1 MQEPRCGARV
11 WGAEVQGAGSRGD
24 GFFPALLTHFSFL
37 FLWPI
42 LYQITAMKHLSILL
56 TLALSVSFGFVL
68 ADDHKGQSVRPATK
82 EDFARFMKLEQGMW
96 RAEVLSVISDNSL
109 GNKDGK
115 TTYYWHSVRQNSS
128 CMTTLGSGGKNSI
141 RGVTFYDPIAKAI
154 VRTGVSSDGTINKST
169 HVPRGKQWY
178 RETVITKP
186 DGSVI
191 KTEIMDHARMNKP
204 GQNFYKVLAESA
216 LRAIQL
222 CQPLRVPTTGYE
234 RWKDLQLN
242 FDAREMLEG

>member
-1 MQEPRCGARV
+1 MHGLR
-11 WGAEVQGAGSRGD
+11 VQGAGWGE
-24 GFFPALLTHFSFL
+24 GFFPALLIHFSFL

-42 LYQITAMKHLSILL
+42 LYQIVAMKNLFIILA
-56 TLALSVSFGFVL
+56 LALSVSSGFVL
-68 ADDHKGQSVRPATK
+68 ADDHKDQPVRPATK
-82 EDFARFMKLEQGMW
+82 ADFARFMKLEQGMW

-141 RGVTFYDPIAKAI
+141 RGVTFYDPVAKAI

-178 RETVITKP
+178 RESVITKP

-191 KTEIMDHARMNKP
+191 KLNSDVIHDDAN
-204 GQNFYKVLAESA
+204 GV
-216 LRAIQL
+216 
-222 CQPLRVPTTGYE
+222 TTIIIRGDGSKGSVKEQKNVWYRQHE
-234 RWKDLQLN
+234 
-242 FDAREMLEG
+242 

>member
-1 MQEPRCGARV
+1 
-11 WGAEVQGAGSRGD
+11 
-24 GFFPALLTHFSFL
+24 
-37 FLWPI
+37 
-42 LYQITAMKHLSILL
+42 MKHLPILL

-68 ADDHKGQSVRPATK
+68 ADDHKGQPARPATK

-191 KTEIMDHARMNKP
+191 KLNSDVIHDDVN
-204 GQNFYKVLAESA
+204 GV
-216 LRAIQL
+216 
-222 CQPLRVPTTGYE
+222 TTIIIRGDGSKGSVKEQKNVWYRQHE
-234 RWKDLQLN
+234 
-242 FDAREMLEG
+242 

>member
-1 MQEPRCGARV
+1 MGCTVKGVKVQE
-11 WGAEVQGAGSRGD
+11 AGSRGE

-56 TLALSVSFGFVL
+56 TLALSVSFEFVL
-68 ADDHKGQSVRPATK
+68 ADDHKGQPVRPATK

-141 RGVTFYDPIAKAI
+141 RGVTFYDPVAKAI

-191 KTEIMDHARMNKP
+191 KLNSDVIHDDAN
-204 GQNFYKVLAESA
+204 GV
-216 LRAIQL
+216 
-222 CQPLRVPTTGYE
+222 TTIIIRGDGTKGSVKEQKNVWYRQHE
-234 RWKDLQLN
+234 
-242 FDAREMLEG
+242 